1 MIKSLILSAVLS
13 VVATSAVFAQCGSG
27 CGGGYMGGC
36 GGSYMGGYGGGS
48 YYMGGSYMGGGCGSG
63 SCGDGSYYVN
73 SPSYVSARTTMQ
85 VVNVPGGERTRGYV
99 TANVFGVRR
108 SIPVINGQLPA
119 ISQVGNRLILDYSYE
134 YVYTTAY
141 NNGINY
147 IYGQTVAKTGNN
159 AGPAA
164 VKNYGQEAAP
174 AKKAQSGAAAVQHPD
189 RTTERASENLTT
201 PMRPSDAEIES
212 LLK

>member
-1 MIKSLILSAVLS
+1 MIKSFILSAVFS
-13 VVATSAVFAQCGSG
+13 VVAASTVFAQCGSG
-27 CGGGYMGGC
+27 CGGG
-36 GGSYMGGYGGGS
+36 SYMGGGCGGGS
-48 YYMGGSYMGGGCGSG
+48 YYMGGGYYMGDGCGSG

-85 VVNVPGGERTRGYV
+85 IVNVPGGERTRGYV

-147 IYGQTVAKTGNN
+147 VYGQTVAKTGNN
-159 AGPAA
+159 TGPAA

-174 AKKAQSGAAAVQHPD
+174 AKKKAQSGAAAVQHPD
-189 RTTERASENLTT
+189 RAAERASENLTT